1 MKTQNANNKLKFD
14 KNSLSE
20 LNQTVMKKLIG
31 GTAVHGGDTNDGS
44 CIPQPI
50 KISINK

>member
-1 MKTQNANNKLKFD
+1 MKTQNINKLKFN
-14 KNSLSE
+14 KSSISE
-20 LNQTVMKKLIG
+20 LNPSKMQIIVG

-50 KISINK
+50 KISVNK